1 MLRLPKTVR
10 FFRKPDHIAFL
21 FGYALIL
28 IVIPTESFE
37 LKIASAILFTFTIGY
52 EFYEIS
58 QGNRQ
63 IVKAD
68 HIAFIIAYIMLLV
81 TFWYN
86 LQILLITSVILF
98 GFTLAY
104 EIYDVR
110 RKDLENESAR

>member
-21 FGYALIL
+21 FGYASIL